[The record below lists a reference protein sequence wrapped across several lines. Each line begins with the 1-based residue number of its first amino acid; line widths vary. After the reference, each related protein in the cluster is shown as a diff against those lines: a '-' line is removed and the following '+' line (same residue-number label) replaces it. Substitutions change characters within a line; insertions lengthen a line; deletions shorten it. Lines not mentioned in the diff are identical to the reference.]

1 MADQTNTQADGTD
14 TQTESTE
21 PTTFFTRRHL
31 MKGAAGAVG
40 VGALGGLGLWY
51 GTQPSLAASTY
62 DETDGVVT
70 VETNAG
76 EVMDVRVA
84 PVFTLDWTDF
94 GGGADSFDFDITAEV
109 DGASETVYSETGVSD
124 ATVDEIDSF
133 TTDGLDVYDGS
144 VEVDCASL
152 SILGSNITTDSFP
165 TGVAEG
171 TDESATVTLTLS
183 ATGNQTIGSAVD
195 ASDAMQTFDVTVSNP
210 VGSATAEITASNA
223 EADGA
228 DSADEMTTTTDST

>member
-1 MADQTNTQADGTD
+1 MTDTNDTRPESTD
-14 TQTESTE
+14 TQTTATESTA
-21 PTTFFTRRHL
+21 FFTRRRVL
-31 MKGAAGAVG
+31 KGATGAVG
-40 VGALGGLGLWY
+40 AGVLGGLGLWY
-51 GTQPSLAASTY
+51 GTQPALAASTY
-62 DETDGVVT
+62 NETDGVVT

-84 PVFTLDWTDF
+84 PVFTLDWTNF

-109 DGASETVYSETGVSD
+109 DVASETVYSETGVSD
-124 ATVDEIDSF
+124 ASAIDIDSF
-133 TTDGLDVYDGS
+133 TTDGLGVYNGS

-152 SILGSNITTDSFP
+152 SILGENITTGSFP

-171 TDESATVTLTLS
+171 TDETATVTLTLS

-195 ASDAMQTFDVTVSNP
+195 ASDATHTFDVTVSNP
-210 VGSATAEITASNA
+210 VGSASAEITASNA

-228 DSADEMTTTTDST
+228 DSADETTTSP